1 MTDLSETPVELAR
14 DLIRCPSITPVDAG
28 ALEVLER
35 ALARGGFQCRRLT
48 FTENGTTPV
57 DNLFARIGGGSPHI
71 CFAGHTD
78 VVPPGDLGSWTYP
91 PFGGVVEDGVL
102 YGRGAADM
110 KGAIAAFAAAALDF
124 AKAKGDDI
132 PGTISLLITGDE
144 EGLAINGTRKVLEW
158 MAANGEQP
166 DHALVGEP
174 TNATRLGEAIK
185 IGRRGSLNGRI
196 TVTGMQGHVA
206 YPHLAKNPL
215 RGLIALLGAALRPA
229 ARFRQRLFLAVEF
242 RGDQH
247 RRRQSHHQCHPGQG
261 RGDVQHPL
269 QRPPLGRLA
278 ANQDTGARREV
289 PRAERPR
296 L

>member
-110 KGAIAAFAAAALDF
+110 KGAIACL
-124 AKAKGDDI
+124 
-132 PGTISLLITGDE
+132 
-144 EGLAINGTRKVLEW
+144 
-158 MAANGEQP
+158 
-166 DHALVGEP
+166 
-174 TNATRLGEAIK
+174 
-185 IGRRGSLNGRI
+185 RRGR
-196 TVTGMQGHVA
+196 
-206 YPHLAKNPL
+206 
-215 RGLIALLGAALRPA
+215 
-229 ARFRQRLFLAVEF
+229 ARFR
-242 RGDQH
+242 
-247 RRRQSHHQCHPGQG
+247 
-261 RGDVQHPL
+261 
-269 QRPPLGRLA
+269 
-278 ANQDTGARREV
+278 
-289 PRAERPR
+289 
-296 L
+296 